1 MNYLLKYYKNICE
14 ELQAQIA
21 EIEGIL
27 EAHPN
32 RSNKKETAKIL
43 KEKLQMTE
51 SVNAISRMNK
61 KLK

>member
-32 RSNKKETAKIL
+32 RPNKKETDKIL

>member
-27 EAHPN
+27 EAYPN
-32 RSNKKETAKIL
+32 RSNKKETDKIL

-51 SVNAISRMNK
+51 KIIANSRQVIA
-61 KLK
+61 